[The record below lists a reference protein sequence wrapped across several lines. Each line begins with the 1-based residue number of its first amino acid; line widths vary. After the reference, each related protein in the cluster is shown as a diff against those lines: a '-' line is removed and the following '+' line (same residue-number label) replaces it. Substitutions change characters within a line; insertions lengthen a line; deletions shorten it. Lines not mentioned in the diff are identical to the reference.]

1 MSVTALSR
9 EPVSWSGELLK
20 DTLTYRLIDI
30 STTLIDLV
38 MENQSAADHYQS
50 WIENHDNTRAPG
62 ENAAITPLVLSELRN
77 ESGSQVLILALPQP
91 GQFLCVFTTA
101 DFTAKVIVA
110 QDYDTAELQAA
121 SVSEFTGDITY
132 ALVWSRDF
140 IDRIDEEMLKAGM

>member
-1 MSVTALSR
+1 MSVTAVSR
-9 EPVSWSGELLK
+9 ESLSWSGELLK
-20 DTLTYRLIDI
+20 DTITYRLIDI

-50 WIENHDNTRAPG
+50 WIETRENNPPQG
-62 ENAAITPLVLSELRN
+62 EIEAITPLVLSELRN
-77 ESGSQVLILALPQP
+77 GSGSQVLILALPQP

-101 DFTAKVIVA
+101 DFSAKVIVA

-121 SVSEFTGDITY
+121 SVSEFAGDITY